1 MTIYKQPGSPYYYYD
16 FYFEGRRYQKS
27 THLRNK
33 TIAHRV
39 ECVRKAELAQRRAG
53 ILPKKQIPSFRDF
66 AERFLHTIKVERRS
80 NTHRNYLSCV
90 RNVEPA
96 FGRKYLDEIT
106 PEMIRSFK
114 EARIEQQLSPATIN
128 RDLSCLR
135 QILAVAVKDE
145 LIDKSPFFGGRVE
158 FLHEKGRERTL
169 SFDEE
174 RRYLKAATPVLRDV
188 GMIMVE
194 MGLRPGEIFQLCSED
209 VHIGAP
215 APYVHVR
222 EGKSDR
228 AVRDVPITSRALPIF
243 KRRLSR
249 AKGDYLFPRRVG
261 NGYDWTRPMTE
272 LGPAH
277 LRALRKSGIQPAFR
291 LYDLRHTYGTR
302 AVEAGI
308 DVFSVAKLM
317 GHADLR
323 TTERY
328 VHLSKAHLE
337 DAQRKIEGFRARQ
350 AVIDRTNR

>member
-16 FYFEGRRYQKS
+16 FWFEGRRYQKS

-39 ECVRKAELAQRRAG
+39 ECVRKAELAQRRGG
-53 ILPKKQIPSFRDF
+53 ILPRKQIPLLRGF
-66 AERFLHTIKVERRS
+66 AEWFLHTIKVERRS
-80 NTHRNYLSCV
+80 NTHRSYLSCV
-90 RNVEPA
+90 RNLEPA
-96 FGRKYLDEIT
+96 FGSKYLDEIT
-106 PEMIRSFK
+106 PEMIWRFK
-114 EARIEQQLSPATIN
+114 EARLEKHLSPATVN

-135 QILAVAVKDE
+135 QILGMALKEE
-145 LIDKSPFFGGRVE
+145 LIVKSPFFGGRVE

-169 SFDEE
+169 SFGEE
-174 RRYLKAATPVLRDV
+174 RKYLKGAAPVLRDV
-188 GMIMVE
+188 GTIMVE
-194 MGLRPGEIFQLCSED
+194 MGLRPGEIFQLLSED
-209 VHIGAP
+209 VHIGPP

-228 AVRDVPITSRALPIF
+228 AVRDVPMTSRVLPIF
-243 KRRLSR
+243 KRRLSK
-249 AKGDYLFPRRVG
+249 AKGEYLFPRRVG
-261 NGYDWTRPMTE
+261 NGYDWNRPMTE
-272 LGPAH
+272 LEPAH
-277 LRALRKSGIQPAFR
+277 LRALRKSGIQPPFR

-337 DAQRKIEGFRARQ
+337 DAQRKIERFRVHQ
-350 AVIDRTNR
+350 QSL